1 MQFSSVL
8 PLDGKACM
16 SPVRRG
22 SGGYGSERMRI
33 NCCSIRRNKALR
45 RMCFSARGAV
55 SSTQCV
61 LTSDAGP
68 DTLVSLILS
77 IIVLV
82 FHHSP
87 LYFFIWL
94 DVSCYNYQFLDAK
107 TYRSSEHPFG
117 GIMLI
122 LTKSLPSFWDSAF
135 PSHKHK
141 GHPCCK
147 MAHFDFIG
155 FMLQEVPI

>member
-8 PLDGKACM
+8 PLEGKACM

-77 IIVLV
+77 IIVSV

-87 LYFFIWL
+87 LYFFI
-94 DVSCYNYQFLDAK
+94 
-107 TYRSSEHPFG
+107 
-117 GIMLI
+117 
-122 LTKSLPSFWDSAF
+122 
-135 PSHKHK
+135 
-141 GHPCCK
+141 
-147 MAHFDFIG
+147 
-155 FMLQEVPI
+155 